1 MGLFRKSIKHSKSS
15 KDLDTKIKNLD
26 EDLKRAGI
34 IAKEDGEIF
43 CVEKVQENNNFK
55 IVDRIDLVESAEER
69 LYDWRET
76 IVESSTKDTEED
88 RKEILEHH
96 NITKVE
102 YYISESNKELIL
114 LRDQVFEEISK
125 ETLLNLPEIKN
136 KISKVLEIYEQ
147 IQEGLLNEPPET
159 KNDDPLT
166 PLNQNFITVD
176 ELNKHYNLFI
186 NRIQEQIATIG
197 GGGETKLQY
206 LDDIVGIA
214 TNPSSYNGK
223 FLKYNHTIGKFEF
236 SSVGAGSQ
244 DLNDTLLLGNTSSL
258 GMSVGIVT
266 STKVRVGGSTTFSE
280 ELVVTGDARVTG
292 ILTIGTGSITLDGSD
307 DSITIG
313 SGLTIT
319 SSGNA
324 NYSGVITA
332 TSFSGDGSNLT
343 GISATFTGAAS
354 TITNT
359 QISNWNT
366 AYSWGDHSVVGY
378 ATEGYVTNAV
388 AGVVTFSGNYNDL
401 TNKPTIPADTGDLTN
416 NVGFITAGS
425 LVGYATEGY
434 VDNAVVGFVTSGI
447 VVGYATEGYVTNAV
461 AGVVTFSGNYN
472 DLTNKPT
479 IPSDTGDLTNNVGFI
494 TAGASGSSLT
504 GIVTSITAGS
514 GISINQST
522 GNVTITSVG
531 GGGGTTYWEST
542 ATGIHTTS
550 NVGIGTT
557 NATSELTVQGRVEV
571 TNLSVSGLSTFKNS
585 LVVDKNY
592 SLYFGLSGSTPNGL
606 QVRHTNSLGAEIANV
621 SNLGG
626 DDRKITIQSNRDGD
640 IVLKGQYSNR
650 AVFSGYGVTITGTTD
665 TDKLNVSGVS
675 TFSSRY
681 VVDAGLVQHTS
692 QAGIASAID
701 SFDTSTSDFLTAEYT
716 VHVGY
721 GTYIQSQKVLVMQNG
736 QNAYAQEYGVM
747 YQPDIIV
754 SFGATMS
761 GTTVTLQATPETGI
775 SGVTTY
781 RFVRGSLL

>member
-15 KDLDTKIKNLD
+15 KDLDNKIKNLD

-34 IAKEDGEIF
+34 IAKEGGEIF
-43 CVEKVQENNNFK
+43 CVENIQETNNFN
-55 IVDRIDLVESAEER
+55 IVDRIDLVESEEER
-69 LYDWRET
+69 LYDWRKT
-76 IVESSTKDTEED
+76 IVEESVED
-88 RKEILEHH
+88 SKEDEKEILEHR

-114 LRDQVFEEISK
+114 LRDQVFEEISR

-159 KNDDPLT
+159 KNNDPLT

-343 GISATFTGAAS
+343 GIAATFTGAAS

-401 TNKPTIPADTGDLTN
+401 
-416 NVGFITAGS
+416 S
-425 LVGYATEGY
+425 
-434 VDNAVVGFVTSGI
+434 
-447 VVGYATEGYVTNAV
+447 
-461 AGVVTFSGNYN
+461 
-472 DLTNKPT
+472 NKPT

-522 GNVTITSVG
+522 GNVTITSIG

-542 ATGIHTTS
+542 ASGIHTTS

-557 NATSELTVQGRVEV
+557 NATSELTVQGNVEV
-571 TNLSVSGLSTFKNS
+571 TNLSV
-585 LVVDKNY
+585 
-592 SLYFGLSGSTPNGL
+592 
-606 QVRHTNSLGAEIANV
+606 
-621 SNLGG
+621 
-626 DDRKITIQSNRDGD
+626 
-640 IVLKGQYSNR
+640 
-650 AVFSGYGVTITGTTD
+650 TGI
-665 TDKLNVSGVS
+665 S

-681 VVDAGLVQHTS
+681 VVDADLVQHTS

-701 SFDTSTSDFLTAEYT
+701 SFDTSTDDFLTAEYT

-754 SFGATMS
+754 SFGATIS

-775 SGVTTY
+775 SGITTY

>member
-15 KDLDTKIKNLD
+15 KDLDNKIKNLD

-34 IAKEDGEIF
+34 IAKEGGEIF
-43 CVEKVQENNNFK
+43 CVENIQETNNFN
-55 IVDRIDLVESAEER
+55 IVDRIDLVESEEER
-69 LYDWRET
+69 LYDWRKT
-76 IVESSTKDTEED
+76 IVEESVED
-88 RKEILEHH
+88 SKEDEKEILEHR

-114 LRDQVFEEISK
+114 LRDQVFEEISR

-343 GISATFTGAAS
+343 GIAATFTGAAS

-401 TNKPTIPADTGDLTN
+401 
-416 NVGFITAGS
+416 S
-425 LVGYATEGY
+425 
-434 VDNAVVGFVTSGI
+434 
-447 VVGYATEGYVTNAV
+447 
-461 AGVVTFSGNYN
+461 
-472 DLTNKPT
+472 NKPT

-522 GNVTITSVG
+522 GNVTITSIG

-542 ATGIHTTS
+542 ASGIHTTS

-557 NATSELTVQGRVEV
+557 NATSELTVQGNAEV
-571 TNLSVSGLSTFKNS
+571 TNLSV
-585 LVVDKNY
+585 
-592 SLYFGLSGSTPNGL
+592 
-606 QVRHTNSLGAEIANV
+606 
-621 SNLGG
+621 
-626 DDRKITIQSNRDGD
+626 
-640 IVLKGQYSNR
+640 
-650 AVFSGYGVTITGTTD
+650 TGI
-665 TDKLNVSGVS
+665 S

-681 VVDAGLVQHTS
+681 VVDADLVQHTS

-701 SFDTSTSDFLTAEYT
+701 SFDTSTDDFLTAEYT

-754 SFGATMS
+754 SFGATIS

-775 SGVTTY
+775 SGITTY

>member
-15 KDLDTKIKNLD
+15 KDLDNKIKNLD

-34 IAKEDGEIF
+34 IAKEGGEIF
-43 CVEKVQENNNFK
+43 CVENIQETNNFN
-55 IVDRIDLVESAEER
+55 IVDRIDLVESEEER
-69 LYDWRET
+69 LYDWRKT
-76 IVESSTKDTEED
+76 IVEESVED
-88 RKEILEHH
+88 SKEDEKEILEHR

-114 LRDQVFEEISK
+114 LRDQVFEEISR

-343 GISATFTGAAS
+343 GIAATFTGAAS

-401 TNKPTIPADTGDLTN
+401 SNKPTIPSDTGDLTN

-472 DLTNKPT
+472 DLSNKPT

-522 GNVTITSVG
+522 GNVTITSIG

-542 ATGIHTTS
+542 ASGIHTTS

-557 NATSELTVQGRVEV
+557 NATSELTVQGNVEV
-571 TNLSVSGLSTFKNS
+571 TNLSV
-585 LVVDKNY
+585 
-592 SLYFGLSGSTPNGL
+592 
-606 QVRHTNSLGAEIANV
+606 
-621 SNLGG
+621 
-626 DDRKITIQSNRDGD
+626 
-640 IVLKGQYSNR
+640 
-650 AVFSGYGVTITGTTD
+650 TGI
-665 TDKLNVSGVS
+665 S

-681 VVDAGLVQHTS
+681 VVDADLVQHTS

-701 SFDTSTSDFLTAEYT
+701 SFDTSTDDFLTAEYT

-754 SFGATMS
+754 SFGATIS

-775 SGVTTY
+775 SGITTY

>member
-88 RKEILEHH
+88 RKETLEHR

-378 ATEGYVTNAV
+378 ATEGYVTSAV

-571 TNLSVSGLSTFKNS
+571 TNLSVSG
-585 LVVDKNY
+585 
-592 SLYFGLSGSTPNGL
+592 
-606 QVRHTNSLGAEIANV
+606 
-621 SNLGG
+621 
-626 DDRKITIQSNRDGD
+626 
-640 IVLKGQYSNR
+640 
-650 AVFSGYGVTITGTTD
+650 
-665 TDKLNVSGVS
+665 VS

-775 SGVTTY
+775 SGVTT
-781 RFVRGSLL
+781 

>member
-15 KDLDTKIKNLD
+15 KDLDNKIKNLD

-34 IAKEDGEIF
+34 IAKEGGEIF
-43 CVEKVQENNNFK
+43 CVENIQETNNFN
-55 IVDRIDLVESAEER
+55 IVDRIDLVESEEER
-69 LYDWRET
+69 LYDWRKT
-76 IVESSTKDTEED
+76 IVEESVED
-88 RKEILEHH
+88 SKEDEKEILEHR

-114 LRDQVFEEISK
+114 LRDQVFEEISR

-343 GISATFTGAAS
+343 GIAATFTGAAS

-401 TNKPTIPADTGDLTN
+401 SNKPTIPSDTGDLTN

-447 VVGYATEGYVTNAV
+447 VVGYATEGYVDNAVVGFVTSGIVVGYATEGYVTNAV

-472 DLTNKPT
+472 DLSNKPT

-522 GNVTITSVG
+522 GNVTITSIG

-542 ATGIHTTS
+542 ASGIHTTS

-557 NATSELTVQGRVEV
+557 NATSELTVQGNAEV
-571 TNLSVSGLSTFKNS
+571 TNLSV
-585 LVVDKNY
+585 
-592 SLYFGLSGSTPNGL
+592 
-606 QVRHTNSLGAEIANV
+606 
-621 SNLGG
+621 
-626 DDRKITIQSNRDGD
+626 
-640 IVLKGQYSNR
+640 
-650 AVFSGYGVTITGTTD
+650 TGI
-665 TDKLNVSGVS
+665 S

-681 VVDAGLVQHTS
+681 VVDADLVQHTS

-701 SFDTSTSDFLTAEYT
+701 SFDTSTDDFLTAEYT

-754 SFGATMS
+754 SFGATIS

-775 SGVTTY
+775 SGITTY

>member
-15 KDLDTKIKNLD
+15 KDLDNKIKNLD

-34 IAKEDGEIF
+34 IAKEGGEIF
-43 CVEKVQENNNFK
+43 CVENIQETNNFN
-55 IVDRIDLVESAEER
+55 IVDRIDLVESEEER
-69 LYDWRET
+69 LYDWRKT
-76 IVESSTKDTEED
+76 IVEESVED
-88 RKEILEHH
+88 SKEDEKEILEHR

-114 LRDQVFEEISK
+114 LRDQVFEEISR

-343 GISATFTGAAS
+343 GIAATFTGAAS

-401 TNKPTIPADTGDLTN
+401 
-416 NVGFITAGS
+416 S
-425 LVGYATEGY
+425 
-434 VDNAVVGFVTSGI
+434 
-447 VVGYATEGYVTNAV
+447 
-461 AGVVTFSGNYN
+461 
-472 DLTNKPT
+472 NKPT
-479 IPSDTGDLTNNVGFI
+479 IPSDTGDLTNNVGII

-522 GNVTITSVG
+522 GNVTITSIG

-542 ATGIHTTS
+542 ASGIHTTS

-557 NATSELTVQGRVEV
+557 NATSELTVQGNAEV
-571 TNLSVSGLSTFKNS
+571 TNLSV
-585 LVVDKNY
+585 
-592 SLYFGLSGSTPNGL
+592 
-606 QVRHTNSLGAEIANV
+606 
-621 SNLGG
+621 
-626 DDRKITIQSNRDGD
+626 
-640 IVLKGQYSNR
+640 
-650 AVFSGYGVTITGTTD
+650 TGI
-665 TDKLNVSGVS
+665 S

-681 VVDAGLVQHTS
+681 VVDADLVQHTS

-701 SFDTSTSDFLTAEYT
+701 SFDTSTDDFLTAEYT

-754 SFGATMS
+754 SFGATIS

-775 SGVTTY
+775 SGITTY

>member
-15 KDLDTKIKNLD
+15 KDLDNKIKNLD

-34 IAKEDGEIF
+34 IAKEGGEIF
-43 CVEKVQENNNFK
+43 CVENIQETNNFN
-55 IVDRIDLVESAEER
+55 IVDRIDLVESEEER
-69 LYDWRET
+69 LYDWRKT
-76 IVESSTKDTEED
+76 IVEESVED
-88 RKEILEHH
+88 SKEDEKEILEHR

-114 LRDQVFEEISK
+114 LRDQVFEEISR

-343 GISATFTGAAS
+343 GIAATFTGAAS

-401 TNKPTIPADTGDLTN
+401 
-416 NVGFITAGS
+416 S
-425 LVGYATEGY
+425 
-434 VDNAVVGFVTSGI
+434 
-447 VVGYATEGYVTNAV
+447 
-461 AGVVTFSGNYN
+461 
-472 DLTNKPT
+472 NKPT

-522 GNVTITSVG
+522 GNVTITSIG

-542 ATGIHTTS
+542 ASGIHTTS

-557 NATSELTVQGRVEV
+557 NATSELTVQGNVEV
-571 TNLSVSGLSTFKNS
+571 TNLSV
-585 LVVDKNY
+585 
-592 SLYFGLSGSTPNGL
+592 
-606 QVRHTNSLGAEIANV
+606 
-621 SNLGG
+621 
-626 DDRKITIQSNRDGD
+626 
-640 IVLKGQYSNR
+640 
-650 AVFSGYGVTITGTTD
+650 TGI
-665 TDKLNVSGVS
+665 S

-681 VVDAGLVQHTS
+681 VVDADLVQHTS

-701 SFDTSTSDFLTAEYT
+701 SFDTSTDDFLTAEYT

-754 SFGATMS
+754 SFGATIS

-775 SGVTTY
+775 SGITTY

>member
-15 KDLDTKIKNLD
+15 KDLDNKIKNLD

-34 IAKEDGEIF
+34 IAKEGGEIF
-43 CVEKVQENNNFK
+43 CVENIQETNNFN
-55 IVDRIDLVESAEER
+55 IVDRIDLVESEEER
-69 LYDWRET
+69 LYDWRKT
-76 IVESSTKDTEED
+76 IVEESVED
-88 RKEILEHH
+88 SKEDEKEILEHR

-114 LRDQVFEEISK
+114 LRDQVFEEISR

-159 KNDDPLT
+159 KNNDPLT

-343 GISATFTGAAS
+343 GIAATFTGAAS

-401 TNKPTIPADTGDLTN
+401 SNKPTIPSDTGDLTN

-447 VVGYATEGYVTNAV
+447 VVGYATEGYVDNAVVGFVTSGIVVGYATEGYVTNAV

-472 DLTNKPT
+472 DLSNKPT

-522 GNVTITSVG
+522 GNVTITSIG

-542 ATGIHTTS
+542 ASGIHTTS

-557 NATSELTVQGRVEV
+557 NATSDLTVQGNAEV
-571 TNLSVSGLSTFKNS
+571 TNLSV
-585 LVVDKNY
+585 
-592 SLYFGLSGSTPNGL
+592 
-606 QVRHTNSLGAEIANV
+606 
-621 SNLGG
+621 
-626 DDRKITIQSNRDGD
+626 
-640 IVLKGQYSNR
+640 
-650 AVFSGYGVTITGTTD
+650 TGI
-665 TDKLNVSGVS
+665 S

-681 VVDAGLVQHTS
+681 VVDADLVQHTS

-701 SFDTSTSDFLTAEYT
+701 SFDTSTDDFLTAEYT

-754 SFGATMS
+754 SFGATIS

-775 SGVTTY
+775 SGITTY